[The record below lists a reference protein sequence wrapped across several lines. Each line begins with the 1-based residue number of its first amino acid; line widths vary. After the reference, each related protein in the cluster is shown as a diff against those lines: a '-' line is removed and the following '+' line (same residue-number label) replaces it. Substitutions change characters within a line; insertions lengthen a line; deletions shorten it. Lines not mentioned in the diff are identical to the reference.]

1 MMTIVESY
9 SLYLL
14 MICNGVLAGAA
25 AVAIL
30 RFQNMMKNQKSFWA
44 SPTGAAMSSQ
54 PSQTDSDEFLQAV
67 ERRFSKFEEGLGNLS
82 RADNG
87 KATGPRSIPHENA
100 VRMAKHGAT
109 VDDLTRTCGLSDI
122 EARLVMRVHGN
133 SGTSAGLN

>member
-1 MMTIVESY
+1 MMTMVESY

-30 RFQNMMKNQKSFWA
+30 RFQNMIKSQRSFWA
-44 SPTGAAMSSQ
+44 SPTGDAMSSK
-54 PSQTDSDEFLQAV
+54 SDGDEFLQAV
-67 ERRFSKFEEGLGNLS
+67 ERRFTKFEEGLGNLS
-82 RADNG
+82 RDD
-87 KATGPRSIPHENA
+87 KAKSAGPRSIPHENA

-109 VDDLTRTCGLSDI
+109 VDDLTRSCGLSDI

-133 SGTSAGLN
+133 SATSARLN

>member
-1 MMTIVESY
+1 MTIVESY

-54 PSQTDSDEFLQAV
+54 TDSDEFLQAV

-82 RADNG
+82 REDKT
-87 KATGPRSIPHENA
+87 KAAGPRSVPHENA

-122 EARLVMRVHGN
+122 EARLVMRVHG
-133 SGTSAGLN
+133 SSSTSARLN

>member
-1 MMTIVESY
+1 MTIVESY

-30 RFQNMMKNQKSFWA
+30 RFQNMLKNQKSFWS
-44 SPTGAAMSSQ
+44 SPTGVAMSSQ
-54 PSQTDSDEFLQAV
+54 PEGDEFLQAV
-67 ERRFSKFEEGLGNLS
+67 EKRFTKFEEGLGNLS
-82 RADNG
+82 RDN
-87 KATGPRSIPHENA
+87 KVKSASPRSIPHENA

-133 SGTSAGLN
+133 SGTAARLN

>member
-1 MMTIVESY
+1 MTMLENY

-44 SPTGAAMSSQ
+44 SPTGVSMSSQ
-54 PSQTDSDEFLQAV
+54 PDSDEFLQAV
-67 ERRFSKFEEGLGNLS
+67 ERRFTKFEEGLGNLS
-82 RADNG
+82 REG
-87 KATGPRSIPHENA
+87 KAKSAGPRSIPHENA

-133 SGTSAGLN
+133 SGAAARLN

>member
-1 MMTIVESY
+1 MMTMVESY

-30 RFQNMMKNQKSFWA
+30 RFQNMIKSQRSFWA
-44 SPTGAAMSSQ
+44 SPTGDAMSSQ
-54 PSQTDSDEFLQAV
+54 PDGVRENTSGK
-67 ERRFSKFEEGLGNLS
+67 RKFEEGLGNLS
-82 RADNG
+82 RDD
-87 KATGPRSIPHENA
+87 KAKSAGPRSIPHENA

-109 VDDLTRTCGLSDI
+109 VDDLTRSCGLSDI

-133 SGTSAGLN
+133 SATSARLN

>member
-1 MMTIVESY
+1 MTMLETY

-30 RFQNMMKNQKSFWA
+30 RFQNMMKDQKSFWA

-54 PSQTDSDEFLQAV
+54 PDSDEFLQAV
-67 ERRFSKFEEGLGNLS
+67 EKRFTKFEEGLGSLS
-82 RADNG
+82 RDD
-87 KATGPRSIPHENA
+87 KAKSAGPRSIPHENA

-122 EARLVMRVHGN
+122 EARLVMRVHGS
-133 SGTSAGLN
+133 SGTQARLN